1 MFYVSM
7 ILMLCIYYRGN
18 CIFSDKSNNY
28 IRYYTY
34 TQEYNIN
41 NIRVY
46 SMESQYFSILFN
58 KQ

>member
-1 MFYVSM
+1 
-7 ILMLCIYYRGN
+7 MLCIYYRGN